1 MNLQFTNKGGT
12 FVSEFEVTSDFNLHI
27 EGVRLSDMRI
37 GQKTAGGS
45 YAEVTEF
52 PSERSQDRVA
62 DFDFASI
69 VYPKFIKVICATE
82 PTYAEI
88 ATNGEVTEIKSQ
100 SKEVEITAN
109 GVTEIAPDNGFG
121 YLSGVKVNVNVPQ
134 SGTSGDAPSQPSGG
148 INMKYIDI
156 RAMDELDA
164 AQVAMFAYC
173 VAGLT
178 EDNTFV
184 AITLPFEMLMPI
196 DTNKRFAISIPW
208 DTYVYM
214 QGTKML
220 VGPTIEAQFGSKLK
234 YLTEEEFYNPA
245 TYA

>member
-1 MNLQFTNKGGT
+1 MKRKIGEIYNKPIVIGDKNLVTRNEIHESELNASTGG
-12 FVSEFEVTSDFNLHI
+12 
-27 EGVRLSDMRI
+27 
-37 GQKTAGGS
+37 
-45 YAEVTEF
+45 
-52 PSERSQDRVA
+52 
-62 DFDFASI
+62 
-69 VYPKFIKVICATE
+69 
-82 PTYAEI
+82 
-88 ATNGEVTEIKSQ
+88 
-100 SKEVEITAN
+100 
-109 GVTEIAPDNGFG
+109 
-121 YLSGVKVNVNVPQ
+121 
-134 SGTSGDAPSQPSGG
+134 GDAPSQPNGG

-164 AQVAMFAYC
+164 AQIAMFAYC

-208 DTYVYM
+208 DAYVYM